1 MHSDGPCHRS
11 WCQTPVGLWCQTP
24 CVATAFSPTVVV
36 SDTLRAR
43 LQLLCGQN
51 ANINVEFLP
60 HRNLRN
66 SHLSP
71 EYGAERWRIVRGR
84 GRPARHAMAEDD
96 APQQEIYNGEGWA
109 SSRPSL
115 PRDRRAGEGGA
126 KENNLDNGEKQ
137 LGFCARQPPRA
148 IGMADTKKRVLKT
161 LFYKLL
167 MLFPISSSCLTPW
180 PGVTAL
186 VSDTLRCDGA
196 LAVGHGVR
204 YPSEFATTV
213 RTGYQLQCRILAA
226 SQSRSNCLL
235 PEYGAER

>member
-1 MHSDGPCHRS
+1 MVRKDGGLSGGADGP
-11 WCQTPVGLWCQTP
+11 PVTRWPWT
-24 CVATAFSPTVVV
+24 TRT
-36 SDTLRAR
+36 
-43 LQLLCGQN
+43 N
-51 ANINVEFLP
+51 K
-60 HRNLRN
+60 
-66 SHLSP
+66 
-71 EYGAERWRIVRGR
+71 EYTMG
-84 GRPARHAMAEDD
+84 
-96 APQQEIYNGEGWA
+96 
-109 SSRPSL
+109 
-115 PRDRRAGEGGA
+115 RAGHRPGRLSYTTAASWWAG

-137 LGFCARQPPRA
+137 LWFCARQPPRA

-204 YPSEFATTV
+204 HPSEFATTV

-235 PEYGAER
+235 PEYGATMYLRQGKK